1 MKKETFQAMTFGAV
15 QTTAPMILKLYNY
28 EASWHMYV
36 NIDHLLVCFVCRT
49 QARFPD
55 EEDAS
60 LR

>member
-1 MKKETFQAMTFGAV
+1 MNFGEV
-15 QTTAPMILKLYNY
+15 QTTVPMILKLYNY

-36 NIDHLLVCFVCRT
+36 SIDHLLVCFVCRT